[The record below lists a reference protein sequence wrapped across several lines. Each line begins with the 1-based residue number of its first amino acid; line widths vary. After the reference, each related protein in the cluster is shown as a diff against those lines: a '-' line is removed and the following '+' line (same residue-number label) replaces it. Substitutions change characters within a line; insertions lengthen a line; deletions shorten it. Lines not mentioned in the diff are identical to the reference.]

1 MSAVSVVGMS
11 CVYPGAQNLVEFWEN
26 ILTRRRSFRRIP
38 EKRLNLRNYGTDDR
52 SDRDRTY
59 ATKAAVVDRVELD
72 WRKNRVP
79 QSTHEATDPSHWLA
93 LGCAY
98 DAVADA
104 AIDLDAVDRSR
115 IGVIVGN
122 SLTGEMS
129 RSHLMRLRWP
139 YVREAIVRGARASGV
154 EDDVLR
160 ALLSRTEA
168 VYKAPFHVPNEDTL
182 AGALSN
188 VIAGRICNRLDLHG
202 GGYAVDG
209 ACASSLLAIRTGY
222 DLLVSGQLDIVLTGG
237 VDISLD
243 PLELVGFARTGALT
257 SGEMLVYDRAS
268 SGFIPGEGCGFAV
281 LMRSDD
287 ATEKRYASWA
297 EIAGWGMSSD
307 GAGGITAPK
316 AETQALAIQRC
327 YAGAGF
333 GPRDLDFVEGHGT
346 GTPVGDVAELKSI
359 LSQVGESDA
368 ASVRT
373 VGVTS
378 VKTLI
383 GHTKAAAGIA
393 GFLKAVLAVNQ
404 RVLPPMAGPRTPHDL
419 FRSEG
424 ARIYPICRARPVAGD
439 RRMRA
444 GISSAGFGGINCHVA
459 ITAGADRRRALPTAS
474 VEQLAASQQSA
485 EVIVAS
491 APSLTELRKRIGVLA
506 DRADGMA
513 EGELAD
519 FAMDAA
525 FADRRLPVRL
535 AVTLDCTDDV
545 AGALRAVAGAL
556 WDAGFDPATL
566 PHGARFG
573 VPERPPRVGFLF
585 PGQGSQLLEMG
596 WRLRSRHH
604 WARRRAARW
613 DRKFRDLVG
622 GDLTDL
628 IDRPQERCFDEALLL
643 QWKTRLRDTRVAQPA
658 IAMTA
663 LHWADFLQHCGIEPA
678 GVAGHSLGEIP
689 ALVVAEVLSESE
701 AMDLLKV
708 RAHAAVPPD
717 GEAAGAMI
725 GLRCPLAV
733 AESLLARVDGHATV
747 ANINAPEQI
756 VVAGDAEAII
766 ALRGLAE
773 DERIGSAVLD
783 VQNAFHSRYMERAG
797 AALRELAGRRA
808 GDERD
813 ALAPFYSAVRGAVMA
828 GEFNPYDYLAEQ
840 VVAPVHFMAAIRALA
855 VDVDL
860 MIEMGPGEVLTGLAR
875 MTLGPN
881 ATVLPLETASSNSD
895 ARMCDAFGA
904 LYVAGAGIDWRTFH
918 AGRLIRPF
926 VPASE
931 RRFWENPCE
940 HLGEIDPDFVAS
952 TATPVPVARAAAPA
966 AVSDGELG
974 SVGGILRE
982 LIAAETG
989 YGLDMMPDDARLMSD
1004 LNLDSIKVGEI
1015 RARLKAR
1022 GITFAE
1028 ESILSEASIGAICE
1042 AAIVEER
1049 PAASIT
1055 AAARPAS
1062 ALPVLGLAPR
1072 WESEA
1077 PPDAVLPGDATIVVL
1092 GGGPPARALCGA
1104 LRAAGFAPSGPFDPS
1119 DTIDTASA
1127 DLLVIV
1133 LPVLEIDP
1141 GLWDPVAARAL
1152 AALLKRAGP
1161 AIAAAKSVAVAG
1173 TVAERADEA
1182 ALPAAA
1188 MAQSISLDSPSRPV
1202 LGISADAER
1211 ISALAAW
1218 ITRVYPPGA
1227 HPLRLGPD
1235 GGERLRLDVRE
1246 PGPTGE
1252 IPCGKDDVILST
1264 GGAKGIT
1271 AECTFGLVRATG
1283 ARAALAGTS
1292 DPATDREVQETL
1304 ARYAEAGL
1312 TARYFRCDVRD
1323 PAAVDA
1329 LMADIGEAFGGAGV
1343 AGLLHGAGV
1352 NIPSASDSLSADD
1365 VDREL
1370 AVKCGGFANVLA
1382 ALDRAALRLCVAF
1395 GSVIG
1400 VTGMNG
1406 NVGYALANAMLSRQV
1421 GALRAERPAMICGC
1435 LAYGAWDEIGMGA
1448 KLGVIDRLRAQDV
1461 HPIPPA
1467 AGVDWLLRT
1476 ARTPGLPMPLVVSGP
1491 MHGLRTWRAARRAP
1505 EARAGDFLRTRV
1517 ADEPGVLMV
1526 ARRTLSV
1533 AADPWLADHDFNG
1546 SFLMPLVFVLNGMGQ
1561 AASAVTGGAAV
1572 RSFGNIVI
1580 SSAIIVPE
1588 DSPTEIEV
1596 DFRAAGAGGVA
1607 SVGAPGE
1614 AHVRPNFRAELVLGA
1629 PEPAQPPESVVCR
1642 GVEVSQRLSDRL
1654 YDWLLFQGPLFR
1666 RIEALTHVDCSDD
1679 VRRRAWLRLRRD
1691 AAAGAATPDPCFLDS
1706 MLQAMQI
1713 LVPRDVCL
1721 PSHVGEIVFAA
1732 RAFEAGAALVR
1743 SEIVEKTDGG
1753 YIGRVI
1759 AVDPDSGELVA
1770 RIHGLRLDVVSRD
1783 AARPDLPDIIR
1794 PLDWDRSVL
1803 AAFADAVAGASG
1815 EAFRVDFGPLD
1826 ISDQDGRRAAA
1837 RARIAGIEPALA
1849 PALDWRA
1856 DGSPMFALD
1865 GAPGVSIAHD
1875 GGNLL
1880 TVLGEHVAGC
1890 DLQAIGRRRAA
1901 WRDMLPERRQALLTV
1916 LTGEVGDP
1924 GRAGALAWAMDEAMI
1939 KAGRADAPA
1948 TLVARRDGVVE
1959 IDAGEH
1965 RVFGALVELSTAGPA
1980 AVCVAFG
1987 TGGDRSPVVDAA
1999 PAAPGRITHFLSDR
2013 NMSFRD
2019 ALPPLRTATAP
2030 VFFGWMGELREAAM
2044 EDVRA
2049 SLADALENRSKGI
2062 LTNLTAVRVH
2072 RPPSFVRPVKSWVT
2086 LDRVLETAPS
2096 TFELRFLWAQE
2107 DESGD
2112 LQACAE
2118 GRQRLTWVALGA
2130 GGVPEIEPFPPFF
2143 AEFIARRTPAA
2154 DEIWTPPVA
2163 LPAPVAPCTATALDG
2178 GGSTSRLC
2186 ADLDESH
2193 SNLVGNVYFSHFAT
2207 FAERTCRKTLREVAP
2222 AAAGFYCN
2230 ALRLDHVGE
2239 AMPGDTVQVTTHH
2252 RGRVAGGHVFRV
2264 EIANASRGDL
2274 RICVGD
2280 AAFDE
2285 VPAAPAAEPSSA
2297 ARPEPVA

>member
-1 MSAVSVVGMS
+1 MSVVSVVGMS
-11 CVYPGAQNLVEFWEN
+11 CVYPGAQNIVEFWEN
-26 ILTRRRSFRRIP
+26 IVTRRRSFRRIP
-38 EKRLNLRNYGTDDR
+38 EKRLNLRNYGTEDR

-59 ATKAAVVDRVELD
+59 ATRAAVIDRVELD
-72 WRKNRVP
+72 WRKNKVP
-79 QSTHEATDPSHWLA
+79 RATYEATDPSHWLA

-98 DAVADA
+98 DAIADA
-104 AIDLDAVDRSR
+104 TIDLDAVDRSR

-122 SLTGEMS
+122 SLTGEIS
-129 RSHLMRLRWP
+129 RSNLMRLRWP
-139 YVREAIVRGARASGV
+139 FVQEAIVRGARASGV
-154 EDDVLR
+154 DDDTLR
-160 ALLSRTEA
+160 ALLSRTETA
-168 VYKAPFHVPNEDTL
+168 YKAPFHAPNEDTL

-202 GGYAVDG
+202 GGYTVDG
-209 ACASSLLAIRTGY
+209 ACASSLLAVRTGC
-222 DLLVSGQLDIVLTGG
+222 DLLMSRQLDIVLAGG

-257 SGEMLVYDRAS
+257 SGEMLVYDHAS

-287 ATEKRYASWA
+287 ATEQGYASWA
-297 EIAGWGMSSD
+297 EVAGWGISSD

-327 YAGAGF
+327 YAGAEF

-346 GTPVGDVAELKSI
+346 GTLVGDVVELESI

-404 RVLPPMAGPRTPHDL
+404 RVMPPMAGPRTPHEL

-424 ARIYPICRARPVAGD
+424 ARIYPIRRARLVAGD

-459 ITAGADRRRALPTAS
+459 VTAGADRRRALPTVPA
-474 VEQLAASQQSA
+474 EQLAASQQSA

-491 APSLTELRKRIGVLA
+491 APSLVELRKRLA
-506 DRADGMA
+506 GLAERADGMA

-525 FADRRLPVRL
+525 FADRRLPVRV

-545 AGALRAVAGAL
+545 AGALRTVAGAL
-556 WDAGFDPATL
+556 SDSGFDPVSL

-573 VPERPPRVGFLF
+573 VPERSPRIGFLF
-585 PGQGSQLLEMG
+585 PGQGSQFLEMG
-596 WRLRSRHH
+596 WRLRGRHH
-604 WARRRAARW
+604 WARRRAVRW
-613 DRKFRDLVG
+613 NRTFRDLAG
-622 GDLTDL
+622 GDLTAL
-628 IDRPQERCFDEALLL
+628 VDRPQERCFDEVLLG

-663 LHWADFLQHCGIEPA
+663 LQWADFLQHCGIEPA

-689 ALVVAEVLSESE
+689 ALVVSDVLSESE
-701 AMDLLKV
+701 AMDLLKI
-708 RAHAAVPPD
+708 RADAAAPPD

-733 AESLLARVDGHATV
+733 AEALLTRADGHATV
-747 ANINAPEQI
+747 ANINAPDQI
-756 VVAGDAEAII
+756 VVAGDAEAIHS
-766 ALRGLAE
+766 LRGVAE
-773 DERIGSAVLD
+773 GERIGSAVLD
-783 VQNAFHSRYMERAG
+783 VQNAFHSRYMEGAG

-808 GDERD
+808 GDERE
-813 ALAPFYSAVRGAVMA
+813 ALAPFYSAVRGAVMT
-828 GEFNPYDYLAEQ
+828 GMFNPWNYLAEQ

-855 VDVDL
+855 GDVDV
-860 MIEMGPGEVLTGLAR
+860 MIEMGPGEVLAGLAR
-875 MTLGPN
+875 MTLGADAP
-881 ATVLPLETASSNSD
+881 VLPLETASSNSD

-904 LYVAGAGIDWRTFH
+904 LYVAGAGIDWRAFH
-918 AGRLIRPF
+918 AGRLLRPF
-926 VPASE
+926 APASE

-940 HLGEIDPDFVAS
+940 LPGEIDPDFIES
-952 TATPVPVARAAAPA
+952 TAAPAPADRVEVSA
-966 AVSDGELG
+966 AVSDGEPG

-982 LIAAETG
+982 LIVAETG
-989 YGLDMMPDDARLMSD
+989 YGLDMMPDDARLIRD

-1028 ESILSEASIGAICE
+1028 ESILSEATIGAICE

-1049 PAASIT
+1049 PAAS
-1055 AAARPAS
+1055 APAVARPAPE
-1062 ALPVLGLAPR
+1062 LPVLGLAPR
-1072 WESEA
+1072 WEGEA
-1077 PPDAVLPGDATIVVL
+1077 PPDAVLPGDATIVIL
-1092 GGGPPARALCGA
+1092 GDGPQAGALCGA
-1104 LRAAGFAPSGPFDPS
+1104 LRAAGFAPSGPSDPS
-1119 DTIDTASA
+1119 GAVDTASA
-1127 DLLVIV
+1127 DLLVVV
-1133 LPVLEIDP
+1133 LPALEINP
-1141 GLWDPVAARAL
+1141 GLWDPAAARAL
-1152 AALLKRAGP
+1152 AALLQQAGP
-1161 AIAAAKSVAVAG
+1161 AFAAAKSVAVVG
-1173 TVAERADEA
+1173 MVAERADEA

-1188 MAQSISLDSPSRPV
+1188 IAQSLSLELPSRPV

-1211 ISALAAW
+1211 TQALAAW
-1218 ITRVYPPGA
+1218 ITRAHAPGA

-1235 GGERLRLDVRE
+1235 GGERLRLDIRE
-1246 PGPTGE
+1246 PGPAGE
-1252 IPCGKDDVILST
+1252 MPCGKDDVILST

-1271 AECTFGLVRATG
+1271 AECTFALARATG
-1283 ARAALAGTS
+1283 ARVALAGTS
-1292 DPATDREVQETL
+1292 DPATDREVHATL

-1312 TARYFRCDVRD
+1312 AARYFRCDVRD
-1323 PAAVDA
+1323 PAAVAA
-1329 LMADIGEAFGGAGV
+1329 LMADVEAAFGGAGV
-1343 AGLLHGAGV
+1343 AGMLHGAGV
-1352 NIPSASDSLSADD
+1352 NIPSAADSLSAEE

-1370 AVKCGGFANVLA
+1370 AVKCGGFANLLA
-1382 ALDRAALRLCVAF
+1382 ALDRAALRFCVAF

-1406 NVGYALANAMLSRQV
+1406 NIGYAAANAVLSRQV
-1421 GALRAERPAMICGC
+1421 GALRAERPAVTCGC
-1435 LAYGAWDEIGMGA
+1435 IAYGAWDEIGMGA
-1448 KLGVIDRLRAQDV
+1448 KLGVIDWLRARDV

-1467 AGVDWLLRT
+1467 VGVDWLLRT
-1476 ARTPGLPMPLVVSGP
+1476 TRTPGLPMPLVVSGP
-1491 MHGLRTWRAARRAP
+1491 MHGLSTWRAARRAP
-1505 EARAGDFLRTRV
+1505 EARAGDFLRTRM

-1546 SFLMPLVFVLNGMGQ
+1546 SFVMPLVFVLNGMGQ
-1561 AASAVTGGAAV
+1561 AAAAVTGGAAV
-1572 RSFGNIVI
+1572 RSFGNIEI
-1580 SSAIIVPE
+1580 SSPIIVPT

-1607 SVGAPGE
+1607 SVGPPGE
-1614 AHVRPNFRAELVLGA
+1614 AHLRPNFRAELVLGA
-1629 PEPAQPPESVVCR
+1629 PEPAQPLEPLVCR
-1642 GVEVSQRLSDRL
+1642 GVEVGPRLGDRL

-1666 RIEALTHVDCSDD
+1666 RIEALTHVDYSDD

-1691 AAAGAATPDPCFLDS
+1691 AAAGAVTPDPYFLDS

-1721 PSHVGEIVFAA
+1721 PSRVGGIVFAA
-1732 RAFEAGAALVR
+1732 GAFEAGVALVR
-1743 SEIVEKTDGG
+1743 SEIVERTDEG
-1753 YIGRVI
+1753 YVGRVV
-1759 AVDPDSGELVA
+1759 AVDPDNGELVA
-1770 RIHGLRLDVVSRD
+1770 RIDGLRLDAVSRD

-1794 PLDWDRSVL
+1794 PLDWDRSVV
-1803 AAFADAVAGASG
+1803 AAFADAVADVSG
-1815 EAFRVDFGPLD
+1815 EAFRADLGPLD
-1826 ISDQDGRRAAA
+1826 VCDRDGRRAAA
-1837 RARIAGIEPALA
+1837 RAQIAGIDPALA

-1856 DGSPMFALD
+1856 DGGPMFAPD

-1875 GGNLL
+1875 GANLL

-1890 DLQAIGRRRAA
+1890 DLQAVDRRRAA
-1901 WRDMLPERRQALLTV
+1901 WRDLLPKRRQALLTV
-1916 LTGEVGDP
+1916 LTGELGDP
-1924 GRAGALAWAMDEAMI
+1924 RRAGALARAVDEAMI

-1948 TLVARRDGVVE
+1948 TVVARRHGVVE
-1959 IDAGEH
+1959 FEAGGY
-1965 RVFGALVELSTAGPA
+1965 RVFGALVELSTTGPA

-1987 TGGDRSPVVDAA
+1987 SGDGRAPVVDAA

-2013 NMSFRD
+2013 RMSFRD
-2019 ALPPLRTATAP
+2019 ALPPLRTAPAP
-2030 VFFGWMGELREAAM
+2030 VFFGWMGELREEAM

-2049 SLADALENRSKGI
+2049 SLADAFENRSRGI

-2086 LDRVLETAPS
+2086 LDRVLDTAPS

-2107 DESGD
+2107 DEGGD

-2118 GRQRLTWVALGA
+2118 GRQRLTWVRLGA
-2130 GGVPEIEPFPPFF
+2130 GGTPEIEPFPPFF

-2154 DEIWTPPVA
+2154 GEIWTPPVV
-2163 LPAPVAPCTATALDG
+2163 LPEPAASCPVSALDG
-2178 GGSTSRLC
+2178 RGSTSRLR

-2207 FAERTCRKTLREVAP
+2207 LAERTCRKTLREVAP
-2222 AAAGFYCN
+2222 AAVGFYCN

-2239 AMPGDTVQVTTHH
+2239 AMPGDAVEVAAYH

-2264 EIANASRGDL
+2264 EIVDASREDL
-2274 RICVGD
+2274 RICVGE
-2280 AAFDE
+2280 ALFDE
-2285 VPAAPAAEPSSA
+2285 VPAAPAARRETA
-2297 ARPEPVA
+2297 A